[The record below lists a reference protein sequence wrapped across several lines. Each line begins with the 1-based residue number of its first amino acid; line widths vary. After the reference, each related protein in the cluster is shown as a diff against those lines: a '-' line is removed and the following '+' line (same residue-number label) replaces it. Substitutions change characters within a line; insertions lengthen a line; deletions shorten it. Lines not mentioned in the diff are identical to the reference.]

1 MATWVASLLT
11 KTIRNQLELIKV
23 NEDYENELKP
33 KISTTTEKFIKAIC
47 VYITNQ
53 QIQHCQPK
61 INTSS
66 KPTVVKNTDDLLR
79 SYFDHN
85 NKIDMLAY
93 KPTDDSVK
101 MGGGRK
107 LDIKELIIMGGGL
120 MGDVDMHGTYQPGNV
135 GSGPAA
141 GLGSAAT
148 AGLGSAATAGLGSAA
163 TAGLGS
169 AATAG
174 LGSAATAGLGSAAT
188 AAGLVPAGPAG
199 LVPAVPAGIDAA
211 AIPDKIIDATN
222 VTSLITST
230 KAKDVMDFY
239 QDEVISKLHC
249 DKNMH
254 GYINEHI
261 IQPVFAVA
269 SKHIAE
275 VGSHHLT
282 DLAKT
287 TTESH
292 LKKCV
297 LLIKGQLD
305 TFGAILN
312 IASIQPA
319 DNTIPNI
326 IIPQYIHWL
335 FELFVYSEYA
345 SIVDISVGIAR
356 DNIQAYIT
364 KLKSFNVQIDNY
376 IKDDKYPEGV
386 MSMNGLKLPAEW
398 NDDGVSESDKNKMI
412 TKELIIAEF
421 KKLFKSVAVKAKGGR
436 RKSRTKKHKTKYL
449 PVTKHGSRRKHP

>member
-23 NEDYENELKP
+23 NEEYENVLKP
-33 KISTTTEKFIKAIC
+33 RIVGCATDFIDAIC

-53 QIQHCQPK
+53 QIQNCKPK
-61 INTSS
+61 IETSS

-93 KPTDDSVK
+93 KPPTIE

-107 LDIKELIIMGGGL
+107 LDDRALIIMGGGIF
-120 MGDVDMHGTYQPGNV
+120 
-135 GSGPAA
+135 GSAGPAA
-141 GLGSAAT
+141 GLGT
-148 AGLGSAATAGLGSAA
+148 GVVPTGAGIVPADLGGLVPAGA
-163 TAGLGS
+163 
-169 AATAG
+169 
-174 LGSAATAGLGSAAT
+174 
-188 AAGLVPAGPAG
+188 AAGLVPTGTG
-199 LVPAVPAGIDAA
+199 LVPTGAAG

-230 KAKDVMDFY
+230 KATDVMNFY

-254 GYINEHI
+254 KYINDHI

-275 VGSHHLT
+275 VGSQHLT
-282 DLAKT
+282 DLAKN

-297 LLIKGQLD
+297 LLIKGQLK
-305 TFGAILN
+305 TFDFILN
-312 IASIQPA
+312 RLSNPPA
-319 DNTIPNI
+319 DNAIPQL
-326 IIPQYIHWL
+326 IIPQYIHLL
-335 FELFVYSEYA
+335 FELFVYSEYGL
-345 SIVDISVGIAR
+345 IVDMAVGITR
-356 DNIQAYIT
+356 DEIKAYIT
-364 KLKSFNVQIDNY
+364 NLKLFNVQIDNY

-386 MSMNGLKLPAEW
+386 MPMNGLKMPTEW
-398 NDDGVSESDKNKMI
+398 NADDVSEADKNKMI
-412 TKELIIAEF
+412 TKDLVIAEF
-421 KKLFKSVAVKAKGGR
+421 KKLFKPVVVKAKGGR
-436 RKSRTKKHKTKYL
+436 RKSRTKKHKTRYL
-449 PVTKHGSRRKHP
+449 PATKHGSRRKRP

>member
-23 NEDYENELKP
+23 NEDYENVLKP
-33 KISTTTEKFIKAIC
+33 RIGPTTTGFIDAIC

-53 QIQHCQPK
+53 QIQHCKPK
-61 INTSS
+61 IETSS

-93 KPTDDSVK
+93 KPPTIE

-107 LDIKELIIMGGGL
+107 LDDRALIIMGGGIF
-120 MGDVDMHGTYQPGNV
+120 
-135 GSGPAA
+135 GSAGPAA
-141 GLGSAAT
+141 GLGT
-148 AGLGSAATAGLGSAA
+148 GVVPTGAGIVPAGAGIVPADLG
-163 TAGLGS
+163 
-169 AATAG
+169 
-174 LGSAATAGLGSAAT
+174 
-188 AAGLVPAGPAG
+188 GLVPTGAGTGAG
-199 LVPAVPAGIDAA
+199 ADAGAG

-239 QDEVISKLHC
+239 QGEVISKLQC

-254 GYINEHI
+254 GYINDHI

-287 TTESH
+287 TTEIH
-292 LKKCV
+292 LNKCI

-312 IASIQPA
+312 LVSIQPA
-319 DNTIPNI
+319 DDTIPNL
-326 IIPQYIHWL
+326 IIPQYIHLL
-335 FELFVYSEYA
+335 FELFVYSEYGL
-345 SIVDISVGIAR
+345 IVDMTIGINGE
-356 DNIQAYIT
+356 DIKAYIT
-364 KLKSFNVQIDNY
+364 KLKSFNVEIDNY

-386 MSMNGLKLPAEW
+386 MSMNGLKLPESW
-398 NDDGVSESDKNKMI
+398 NTDEDKEADKNKMI
-412 TKELIIAEF
+412 TKELVIAEF
-421 KKLFKSVAVKAKGGR
+421 KKLFKPVVAKAKGGR
-436 RKSRTKKHKTKYL
+436 RKSRTKKHKTRYL
-449 PVTKHGSRRKHP
+449 PATKHGSRRKHP